1 MQRPLLNDVRD
12 CADAARSAEAKLR
25 PMPARKMPEPASPAQ
40 AQRLLTLT
48 TVVIAILTGLNAFV
62 QMSKVLLECWLR
74 HN

>member
-1 MQRPLLNDVRD
+1 MQRPLLNDARD
-12 CADAARSAEAKLR
+12 RADAD
-25 PMPARKMPEPASPAQ
+25 PCTEPASPAQ

-48 TVVIAILTGLNAFV
+48 TVVVAILTGLNAFV

>member
-1 MQRPLLNDVRD
+1 MQRPLLNDARD
-12 CADAARSAEAKLR
+12 RADADPCTEPKLR
-25 PMPARKMPEPASPAQ
+25 PMPARKRPEPASPAQ

-48 TVVIAILTGLNAFV
+48 TVVVAILTGLNAFV